1 VVDLGKLN
9 PPQREAASH
18 GGGPLLVLAG
28 AGSGK
33 TRVITFRIANLLAIG
48 IPPGAICAMT
58 FTNKAAAEMRE
69 RVAGLVN
76 DRATA
81 HKLTIGT
88 FHALGLQILRSERK
102 ALGLP
107 RGFVIYDQSDQLGAV
122 REVLRTIRDGDR
134 RYDVKAILT
143 RISLAKN
150 GFVSPEAYVPN
161 PADDYDLATA
171 QIYPKYQEMMR
182 SCAAF
187 DFDDLIVEPV
197 RLFERDALVGRQWA
211 ERFRFVMVDEF
222 QDTNPAQLRL
232 VRHLVADHQNLVV
245 VGDDDQSIY
254 SWRGADPTN
263 ILRFAELFPGAKIV
277 KLEQNYRSTKMI
289 LAAANDVIANNQQRH
304 GKALWS
310 EHGTGDPIT
319 HAVAAT
325 AEDEARWVAHE
336 IARLHKEGRGW
347 QDIAVM
353 YRSNLQAK
361 VVEDELRQASVP
373 YVMYGGQQFFERKE
387 VKDVIAYLRVAL
399 NTRDDLALRRVI
411 NYPARGLGATTVDRL
426 VAAAQAKHAPLWDA
440 LRGAISGAQA
450 ELIDSGPPRSK
461 DRNHPAA
468 RVPLAGAQAELID
481 SGPPRSKDRNHP
493 AARVPLAGSG
503 TLPGMEAVLPRDDA
517 DPPPREVDV
526 GDLRGAAR
534 NGIIELVHVIAELAA
549 AIESGSNVVSATRT
563 LIEDIRLYDDLR
575 EAAGSLA
582 AAQRR
587 IDNVE
592 GLLGSLQRFSDKGK
606 GREALAEYLRRL
618 SLETSEERE
627 ESGDRV
633 VLTTLHG
640 AKGLEFPICFM
651 IGLEEELLPHIRTL
665 QPQATDVLD
674 ADHATDISEERRLCY
689 VGITRAQRKLYLTRA
704 CTRVQRG
711 RSVPRTPSRFL
722 LEISD
727 DRLEVRDIAE
737 EARQQVPTD
746 EVRNFFASLALDE

>member
-1 VVDLGKLN
+1 MVDLAQLN
-9 PPQREAASH
+9 PPQREAACH

-33 TRVITFRIANLLAIG
+33 TRVITYRIANLLSLG
-48 IPPGAICAMT
+48 IPPAALCAMT
-58 FTNKAAAEMRE
+58 FTNKAAEEMRE
-69 RVAGLVN
+69 RVAGLVR
-76 DRATA
+76 DRETA
-81 HKLTIGT
+81 RKLTIGT

-107 RGFVIYDQSDQLGAV
+107 RGFVIYDQSDQLGV
-122 REVLRTIRDGDR
+122 IREALRTVRDGDR
-134 RYDVKAILT
+134 RYDVKALLT

-150 GFVSPEAYVPN
+150 RFVEPEAYVPN
-161 PADDYDLATA
+161 PADDYDVATA
-171 QIYPKYQEMMR
+171 EVYPRYQAMMR
-182 SCAAF
+182 ACAAY

-197 RLFERDALVGRQWA
+197 RLFGRDAEVARRWA

-232 VRHLVADHQNLVV
+232 VKHLVVDHQNLVV

-277 KLEQNYRSTKMI
+277 KLEQNYRSTKTI
-289 LAAANDVIANNQQRH
+289 LAAANDVIANNKQRH
-304 GKALWS
+304 GKQLWS
-310 EHGTGDPIT
+310 LHGGGDPIT

-325 AEDEARWVAHE
+325 AEDEARWVAQE
-336 IARLHKEGRGW
+336 IVELHKAGGGW
-347 QDIAVM
+347 QDIAVL

-361 VVEDELRQASVP
+361 IVEDELRQASVP

-399 NTRDDLALRRVI
+399 NPRDELALRRVI
-411 NYPARGLGATTVDRL
+411 NYPARGVGTTTVERL
-426 VAAAQAKHAPLWDA
+426 VTAAHARHAPLWDA
-440 LRGAISGAQA
+440 LRGAITGT
-450 ELIDSGPPRSK
+450 
-461 DRNHPAA
+461 
-468 RVPLAGAQAELID
+468 
-481 SGPPRSKDRNHP
+481 
-493 AARVPLAGSG
+493 G
-503 TLPGMEAVLPRDDA
+503 TLPGLGEDLPRDA
-517 DPPPREVDV
+517 DDLAPLDVDV

-534 NGIIELVHVIAELAA
+534 NGIIELVHVISELGSAL
-549 AIESGSNVVSATRT
+549 ESGSEVVSATRT

-575 EAAGSLA
+575 AASGSLA

-592 GLLGSLQRFSDKGK
+592 GLLASLQRFGEKAR

-618 SLETSEERE
+618 SLETSDERE
-627 ESGDRV
+627 ASGDRV

-640 AKGLEFPICFM
+640 AKGLEFPICFL

-665 QPQATDVLD
+665 QPQVTDVLD

-711 RSVPRTPSRFL
+711 RSMPRTPSRFL
-722 LEISD
+722 LEVPD
-727 DRLEVRDIAE
+727 ELLEVRDIAE
-737 EARQQVPTD
+737 EARQKVPAA
-746 EVRNFFASLALDE
+746 EVSNFFASLAHDE

>member
-1 VVDLGKLN
+1 MVDLGKLN

-33 TRVITFRIANLLAIG
+33 TRVITYRIANLLALG
-48 IPPGAICAMT
+48 LPPEAICAMT

-69 RVAGLVN
+69 RVAGLVS
-76 DRATA
+76 DRAA
-81 HKLTIGT
+81 VRKLTIGT
-88 FHALGLQILRSERK
+88 FHALGLQILHAERK

-107 RGFVIYDQSDQLGAV
+107 RGFTIYDQSDQLGAL
-122 REVLRTIRDGDR
+122 REAMRTLHDGDR
-134 RYDVKAILT
+134 RFDVKALLT

-150 GFVSPEAYVPN
+150 AFVAPEDYRPN
-161 PADDYDLATA
+161 PADDYDVQAA
-171 QIYPKYQEMMR
+171 QAYPRYQEMMR
-182 SCAAF
+182 ACAAF

-197 RLFERDALVGRQWA
+197 RLFERDAGASRRWA

-222 QDTNPAQLRL
+222 QDTNAAQLRM

-263 ILRFAELFPGAKIV
+263 ILRFAELFPGARIV
-277 KLEQNYRSTKMI
+277 KLEQNYRSTKTI
-289 LAAANDVIANNQQRH
+289 LAAANDVIAHNPKRH
-304 GKALWS
+304 GKQLWS
-310 EHGTGDPIT
+310 QHDRGEPIT

-325 AEDEARWVAHE
+325 AEDEARWVAGE
-336 IARLHKEGRGW
+336 IARLHKDGEVW
-347 QDIAVM
+347 SSIAVM

-361 VVEDELRQASVP
+361 LLEDELRQVSVP

-399 NTRDDLALRRVI
+399 NVRDELALRRVI
-411 NYPARGLGATTVDRL
+411 NYPARGIGATTVERL
-426 VAAAQAKHAPLWDA
+426 VTAAQARHAPLWDA
-440 LRGAISGAQA
+440 LRGA
-450 ELIDSGPPRSK
+450 
-461 DRNHPAA
+461 
-468 RVPLAGAQAELID
+468 VT
-481 SGPPRSKDRNHP
+481 
-493 AARVPLAGSG
+493 G
-503 TLPGMEAVLPRDDA
+503 TASLPGIGPELLHDPDDPA
-517 DPPPREVDV
+517 PKDVDV

-534 NGIIELVHVIAELAA
+534 NGILELVHVVSELAA
-549 AIESGSNVVSATRT
+549 SLEAGTDVVSATRT

-582 AAQRR
+582 ASQRR

-592 GLLGSLQRFSDKGK
+592 GLLGSLGRFAAKGK
-606 GREALAEYLRRL
+606 GRAALAEYLRML
-618 SLETSEERE
+618 SLETSDERE
-627 ESGDRV
+627 DSGDRV

-640 AKGLEFPICFM
+640 AKGLEFPVCFM

-665 QPQATDVLD
+665 QPQVTDVID
-674 ADHATDISEERRLCY
+674 AEHATDISEERRLCY

-711 RSVPRTPSRFL
+711 RSMPRTPSRFL
-722 LEISD
+722 LEVPD
-727 DRLEVRDIAE
+727 ELLEVRDIAE
-737 EARQQVPTD
+737 EARQKVPTD
-746 EVRNFFASLALDE
+746 EVQSFFAQLALDE

>member
-1 VVDLGKLN
+1 VVDLSKLN

-33 TRVITFRIANLLAIG
+33 TRVITYRIANLLALG
-48 IPPGAICAMT
+48 LPPDALCAMT

-69 RVAGLVN
+69 RVAGLVS
-76 DRATA
+76 DRAA
-81 HKLTIGT
+81 VRKLTIGT
-88 FHALGLQILRSERK
+88 FHALGLQILHAERK

-107 RGFVIYDQSDQLGAV
+107 RGFTIYDQSDQLGAL
-122 REVLRTIRDGDR
+122 REAMRALHDGDR

-150 GFVSPEAYVPN
+150 AFIGPEAYVPN
-161 PADDYDLATA
+161 PADDYDVQAA
-171 QIYPKYQEMMR
+171 QAYPRYQEMMR
-182 SCAAF
+182 ACAAF

-197 RLFERDALVGRQWA
+197 RLFERDPAVHRRWA

-222 QDTNPAQLRL
+222 QDTNAAQLRL
-232 VRHLVADHQNLVV
+232 VRHLVTDHQNLVV

-277 KLEQNYRSTKMI
+277 KLEQNYRSTRTI
-289 LAAANDVIANNQQRH
+289 LAAANEVIANNPRRH
-304 GKALWS
+304 GKQLWS
-310 EHGTGDPIT
+310 QHAQGEPIT

-325 AEDEARWVAHE
+325 AEDEARWVAGE
-336 IARLHKEGRGW
+336 VFRLHKDGRPW
-347 QDIAVM
+347 SDIAVM

-361 VVEDELRQASVP
+361 LLEDELRQASVP

-399 NTRDDLALRRVI
+399 NVRDELALRRVI
-411 NYPARGLGATTVDRL
+411 NYPARGIGATTVERL
-426 VAAAQAKHAPLWDA
+426 VTAAQARHATLWDA
-440 LRGAISGAQA
+440 LRGA
-450 ELIDSGPPRSK
+450 
-461 DRNHPAA
+461 
-468 RVPLAGAQAELID
+468 VT
-481 SGPPRSKDRNHP
+481 
-493 AARVPLAGSG
+493 G
-503 TLPGMEAVLPRDDA
+503 TAPLPGIGTTGLELLHDEADPAPRD
-517 DPPPREVDV
+517 VDV
-526 GDLRGAAR
+526 SDLRGAAR
-534 NGIIELVHVIAELAA
+534 NGILELVHVVSELAA
-549 AIESGSNVVSATRT
+549 SLEAGTDAVSATRT

-575 EAAGSLA
+575 AATGSLA

-592 GLLGSLQRFSDKGK
+592 GLLTSLARFAEKARDRAG
-606 GREALAEYLRRL
+606 LAEYLRRL
-618 SLETSEERE
+618 SLETSDERE
-627 ESGDRV
+627 DSGDRV

-640 AKGLEFPICFM
+640 AKGLEFPVCFL
-651 IGLEEELLPHIRTL
+651 IGVEEELLPHIRTL
-665 QPQATDVLD
+665 QPQVTDVSAD
-674 ADHATDISEERRLCY
+674 QADHATDISEERRLCY

-722 LEISD
+722 LEIPD
-727 DRLEVRDIAE
+727 ELLEVKDIAE
-737 EARQQVPTD
+737 EARQAVPTD
-746 EVRNFFASLALDE
+746 EVQSFFAQLALDE

>member
-1 VVDLGKLN
+1 VVDLAKLN

-33 TRVITFRIANLLAIG
+33 TRVITYRIANLLALG
-48 IPPGAICAMT
+48 LPPEAICAMT

-69 RVAGLVN
+69 RVAGLVH
-76 DRATA
+76 DRQAVR
-81 HKLTIGT
+81 KLTIGT
-88 FHALGLQILRSERK
+88 FHALGLQILHAERK

-107 RGFVIYDQSDQLGAV
+107 RGFTIYDQSDQLGAL
-122 REVLRTIRDGDR
+122 REAMRTLHDGDR
-134 RYDVKAILT
+134 RFDVKALLT

-150 GFVSPEAYVPN
+150 AFVAPDAYRPN
-161 PADDYDLATA
+161 PADDYDVQAA
-171 QIYPKYQEMMR
+171 QAYPRYQEMLR
-182 SCAAF
+182 ACAAF

-197 RLFERDALVGRQWA
+197 RLFERDAGASRRWA

-222 QDTNPAQLRL
+222 QDTNAAQLRM
-232 VRHLVADHQNLVV
+232 VRHLVSDHQNLVV

-263 ILRFAELFPGAKIV
+263 ILRFAELFPGARIV
-277 KLEQNYRSTKMI
+277 KLEQNYRSTKTI
-289 LAAANDVIANNQQRH
+289 LAAANDVIAHNPRRH
-304 GKALWS
+304 GKQLWS
-310 EHGTGDPIT
+310 QHDHGELIT

-325 AEDEARWVAHE
+325 AEDEARWVAGE
-336 IARLHKEGRGW
+336 IARLHKDGQAWG
-347 QDIAVM
+347 DIAVM

-361 VVEDELRQASVP
+361 LLEDELRQASVP

-399 NTRDDLALRRVI
+399 NVRDELALRRVL
-411 NYPARGLGATTVDRL
+411 NYPARGIGATTVERL
-426 VAAAQAKHAPLWDA
+426 VTAAQARHAPLWDA
-440 LRGAISGAQA
+440 LRGA
-450 ELIDSGPPRSK
+450 
-461 DRNHPAA
+461 
-468 RVPLAGAQAELID
+468 VT
-481 SGPPRSKDRNHP
+481 
-493 AARVPLAGSG
+493 G
-503 TLPGMEAVLPRDDA
+503 TASLPGIGPELLHDEDDPA
-517 DPPPREVDV
+517 PQDIDV

-534 NGIIELVHVIAELAA
+534 NGILELVHVVSELAA
-549 AIESGSNVVSATRT
+549 SLEAGTDVVSATRT

-575 EAAGSLA
+575 AASGSLA

-592 GLLGSLQRFSDKGK
+592 GLLGSLGRFAEK
-606 GREALAEYLRRL
+606 GRGRAALAEYLRML

-627 ESGDRV
+627 DSGDRV

-640 AKGLEFPICFM
+640 AKGLEFPVCFM

-665 QPQATDVLD
+665 QPQVTDVID
-674 ADHATDISEERRLCY
+674 AEHATDISEERRLCY

-711 RSVPRTPSRFL
+711 RSMPRTPSRFL
-722 LEISD
+722 LEVPD
-727 DRLEVRDIAE
+727 ELLEVRDIAE
-737 EARQQVPTD
+737 EARQKVPTD
-746 EVRNFFASLALDE
+746 EVQSFFAQLALDE